1 MASIS
6 NSSNNQNDKDL
17 DATSAYATALLRSLH
32 FSGIQ
37 FLRYCTVDAFNNIRC
52 KVKPVEHL
60 LLQQRDTS
68 ARQRNDGSTR
78 TSSGLEGRVA
88 IAEICCAGLPYYAD
102 TAIDGTGMT
111 AANGLT
117 LRPDLHSFRIL
128 PYSPKS
134 AVVMGN
140 SVDRYDK
147 LRTNPAPFVAEV
159 CWAGWSKRQ
168 KNNTTFHSQ
177 V

>member
-1 MASIS
+1 MGKMCVSSSEVAALIS
-6 NSSNNQNDKDL
+6 PVLSRI
-17 DATSAYATALLRSLH
+17 SARLISTRHAWVL
-32 FSGIQ
+32 G
-37 FLRYCTVDAFNNIRC
+37 DAFNNIRC